1 MQLQCNVIFPRNIV
15 KKVSFVSPNYAMLWN
30 TGLSLGLGVFGQL
43 VRLKMGAF
51 QVTPTS
57 CTLGRILEVTESCHK
72 LSFSPK
78 VGMMSYDD
86 LSEDEVKLIQYR
98 SGCYHY
104 VSGSTIFLHLKI
116 YFVEKFEV
124 EQRFCCDPFGQHASK
139 VKSCLKVLELEDVA
153 RFPFIKVIPGRKC
166 CNCRY
171 NQLKNHD
178 KEQKEAISHPDY
190 GSKKVDVDGISLE
203 FLLSKHIPMGMWKQA
218 RGKGSLNK
226 WKRSH
231 LLPSMIW
238 WKRRYK

>member
-1 MQLQCNVIFPRNIV
+1 
-15 KKVSFVSPNYAMLWN
+15 
-30 TGLSLGLGVFGQL
+30 
-43 VRLKMGAF
+43 MGAF

-78 VGMMSYDD
+78 VGMISSDD

-98 SGCYHY
+98 SGCYHF
-104 VSGSTIFLHLKI
+104 VSGSTIFLQLKI

-171 NQLKNHD
+171 NQPKNHD

-190 GSKKVDVDGISLE
+190 GSKKVDIDEFNKSLHSFGISPIKAHTYGDVKA
-203 FLLSKHIPMGMWKQA
+203 S
-218 RGKGSLNK
+218 
-226 WKRSH
+226 
-231 LLPSMIW
+231 
-238 WKRRYK
+238 